1 MADVQYSDNRVV
13 VNEEKLTLIEMVT
26 KRTMGLLIHKA
37 DSGIFKTVEN
47 TDSYK
52 EFQNNLDDIIISK
65 LRKQFKL

>member
-37 DSGIFKTVEN
+37 DSGIFKTVKN

-65 LRKQFKL
+65 LRKKFKL